1 MKARRLRAPLAAAL
15 CALAALATAQPTVV
29 RDPYYGDALFHFFE
43 DDTFGAL
50 TGLMVSQ
57 HFERVPHHADEA
69 ELLRGGLL
77 LSYGLHREAGR
88 VFAQLVEHGAGADV
102 RGRAWYY
109 LAKIRYQRGLVADAE
124 RALSRIEQPL
134 PGALEEER
142 ALLAAQL
149 RLVQGDNAGAAALL
163 APLEASPTAGL
174 YARFNLGVALV
185 RSGQVERGD
194 ALLDAVGRAPAATEE
209 QRSLRDRA
217 NLALGFAALQARQ
230 AQPARA
236 ALQRVR
242 LNGAASNK
250 ALLAYGWADD
260 AMGQPR
266 QALVPWTELAARD
279 PSDAAVLE
287 ARLALPYAMAEL
299 GVDGQALQRYTAA
312 VGEFDRERQRL
323 DESIAAIGRGALVA
337 ALLER
342 NPSDG
347 LGGRLGIRELP
358 RMPYGA
364 HLSRLLAA
372 DDFQEAFKNLRDL
385 QFLRRNLDDWR
396 SKLGAF
402 DDMLATRRQGF
413 AQRLPAL
420 RERAGALGLP
430 ALRLRRDALAAELA
444 GAEQSRDPAAFA
456 DARERALQARIA
468 DVRRVLQAGAGNPAL
483 ADAAERL
490 RRVEGALTWQL
501 AQDEPARLWDAHKGL
516 RATDRAL
523 AQAQAHDAALARAQS
538 EEPTRFERFAARIAG
553 LESRIEALTPRVAA
567 LDAEQQQA
575 LQALAVAALNA
586 QKQRLDVYTAQA
598 RLAIAQLHDR
608 ALLAG
613 RNDDDAH

>member
-15 CALAALATAQPTVV
+15 CALAALAVAQPTVV
-29 RDPYYGDALFHFFE
+29 RDPYYGDALFHFFQ

-57 HFERVPHHADEA
+57 HFERVAQHADEA

-88 VFAQLVEHGAGADV
+88 VFAQLVERGAGADV

-124 RALSRIEQPL
+124 RALARIEQPL

-163 APLEASPTAGL
+163 APLETSPTAGL

-242 LNGAASNK
+242 LNGAASNR

-260 AMGQPR
+260 AMGRPR
-266 QALVPWTELAARD
+266 QAMVPWTELAARD

-299 GVDGQALQRYTAA
+299 GADGQALQRYTAA

-342 NPSDG
+342 NPGDG
-347 LGGRLGIRELP
+347 LGGRVGIRELP
-358 RMPYGA
+358 PMPHGA

-413 AQRLPAL
+413 AEKLPAL
-420 RERAGALGLP
+420 RERAGTLGLT
-430 ALRLRRDALAAELA
+430 ALRQRRDALAAELA
-444 GAEQSRDPAAFA
+444 RAEQARDPVAFA

-501 AQDEPARLWDAHKGL
+501 AQDEPARLWDAKKGL

-523 AQAQAHDAALARAQS
+523 AQAQAHDAALARAQAD
-538 EEPTRFERFAARIAG
+538 EPARFERFAARIAG
-553 LESRIEALTPRVAA
+553 LESRIESLTPRVAA
-567 LDAEQQQA
+567 LEAEQQQA
-575 LQALAVAALNA
+575 LQALAVTALNE